1 MFVFYDKIYIDEID
15 STNSYLKSL
24 NASDRTLLY
33 TFNQTKG
40 RGRENREWLNFKDKN
55 LALSVLFVP
64 QYSVENFLWHIAVF
78 SLSLIDTLKEESVEN
93 GWIKWPNDV
102 YVGDKKIS
110 GVLAESVWNNGVM
123 EKLIVGVGV
132 NINSDSVDLSVID
145 KKATSLYLET
155 KKIVEPEKFTAKYI
169 EKLEKY
175 FDIFFSDNGKAEIRK
190 KWIENNKIL
199 GKRTEWI
206 IWDKKYRGTVVDID
220 SDGYLIHN
228 DGVISR
234 KVISGDIFLI

>member
-1 MFVFYDKIYIDEID
+1 MFVFYDKIYIEEID

-40 RGRENREWLNFKDKN
+40 RGRKNREWLNFKDKN

-64 QYSVENFLWHIAVF
+64 QYPVENFLWHIAVF
-78 SLSLIDTLKEESVEN
+78 SLSLIDILKEEGVEN

-102 YVGDKKIS
+102 FIDDKKIA

-123 EKLIVGVGV
+123 EKLIVGIGI
-132 NINSDSVDLSVID
+132 NINSDRNDLSGID
-145 KKATSLYLET
+145 KKATSLYFET
-155 KKIVEPEKFTAKYI
+155 NKTFALNGFAERYI
-169 EKLEKY
+169 EKLERY
-175 FDIFFSDNGKAEIRK
+175 FDLFFSDKGKSEIRK
-190 KWIENNKIL
+190 RWIDNNKLL
-199 GKRTEWI
+199 GKKAEWI
-206 IWDKKYRGTVVDID
+206 ICDKKYIGTVVDID
-220 SDGYLIHN
+220 SDGYLALD
-228 DGVISR
+228 DGVETR